1 MFLEEGDNLIN
12 SLSSEALWKH
22 KSKKFYKSTLLV
34 FNAMDL
40 PRHFL
45 DHTIRCYI
53 ILSINGGA
61 EILDIKPTLSNILKS
76 VVLSF
81 LLIRIF
87 EHYIRRPVL
96 EALTIMD
103 WVIGTSVYCCS
114 LKRGFPNDKTA
125 KFLYQG
131 RKPIKLMMLY
141 LDSES
146 FSRRLTEDLHEQED
160 AIILAIIRK
169 YFVWY
174 SVFFHFLISIST
186 HE

>member
-12 SLSSEALWKH
+12 SLSSEDLWKY

-81 LLIRIF
+81 FFFSSSVELNRI
-87 EHYIRRPVL
+87 
-96 EALTIMD
+96 
-103 WVIGTSVYCCS
+103 
-114 LKRGFPNDKTA
+114 LKVE
-125 KFLYQG
+125 
-131 RKPIKLMMLY
+131 
-141 LDSES
+141 SEK
-146 FSRRLTEDLHEQED
+146 
-160 AIILAIIRK
+160 A
-169 YFVWY
+169 V
-174 SVFFHFLISIST
+174 V
-186 HE
+186 